1 MNVNVFIR
9 KDYENET
16 TLRPKKTNPNKPNF
30 RQEMP
35 KMPYL
40 PACVKRHYPAPS
52 KKPSFVKTNQN
63 ASKWLA
69 MVGIFNYCFIKV
81 EAPVKLWA
89 KYRIGKQMNIVLA
102 VILLVGG
109 LVILWKCAELLVAG
123 AVGLAKR
130 LGISSL
136 VIGLT
141 VVAMGTSAPELA
153 ASIAGVL
160 RETGGG
166 NIAVG
171 NVFGSNIA
179 NLALVGGLVALIR
192 PLMVKRQT
200 LRREIPVMILM
211 ALLLWPFL
219 HNSYLSRLE
228 GIVLL
233 VVFAVLILLTIH
245 LARKEAGQNK
255 ITEAKRLAAQSGTD
269 TEVITTASG
278 DRIKSGDGIKNVL
291 FIVVGLT
298 GLAVGAKMAVEGA
311 VFIGNKIG
319 LSESVIGLTII
330 AFGTSLPELVTC
342 VVAAI
347 KGHHDISVGNLVGS
361 NIFNTLL
368 VVGGA
373 GVVREF
379 TIEPRF
385 AGGTDYWIMIIVST
399 AFALAVIIGKRT
411 IGRVSGIL
419 LLCGY
424 IGYLVYLFGYS
435 G

>member
-1 MNVNVFIR
+1 
-9 KDYENET
+9 
-16 TLRPKKTNPNKPNF
+16 
-30 RQEMP
+30 
-35 KMPYL
+35 
-40 PACVKRHYPAPS
+40 
-52 KKPSFVKTNQN
+52 
-63 ASKWLA
+63 
-69 MVGIFNYCFIKV
+69 
-81 EAPVKLWA
+81 
-89 KYRIGKQMNIVLA
+89 MNIILA

-109 LVILWKCAELLVAG
+109 LVMLWKSADLLVTG

-160 RETGGG
+160 RKAGEGG
-166 NIAVG
+166 NLAIG

-192 PLMVKRQT
+192 PLKVKRQT
-200 LRREIPVMILM
+200 LCREIPVMILM
-211 ALLLWPFL
+211 GLLLWPFL
-219 HNSYLSRLE
+219 CNSHLSRLE
-228 GIVLL
+228 AFVLL
-233 VVFAVLILLTIH
+233 AVFAALILTTIH
-245 LARKEAGQNK
+245 LARKESFQNRIEQDQPNK
-255 ITEAKRLAAQSGTD
+255 LEVVDEGDS
-269 TEVITTASG
+269 EVITRASG
-278 DRIKSGDGIKNVL
+278 DGTKNL
-291 FIVVGLT
+291 LLIVIGLI

-311 VFIGNKIG
+311 VFIGTKIG
-319 LSESVIGLTII
+319 LSESVIALTII

-342 VVAAI
+342 VIAAV

-373 GVVREF
+373 GIVLPF
-379 TIEPRF
+379 DIEQRF
-385 AGGTDYWIMIIVST
+385 AGGVDYWIMIIVSA
-399 AFALAVIIGKRT
+399 AFALTGILGKHIIGR
-411 IGRVSGIL
+411 ISGTL

-424 IGYLVYLFGYS
+424 VGYLVYLIGYS

>member
-1 MNVNVFIR
+1 MNVV
-9 KDYENET
+9 
-16 TLRPKKTNPNKPNF
+16 
-30 RQEMP
+30 
-35 KMPYL
+35 
-40 PACVKRHYPAPS
+40 
-52 KKPSFVKTNQN
+52 
-63 ASKWLA
+63 LA
-69 MVGIFNYCFIKV
+69 
-81 EAPVKLWA
+81 
-89 KYRIGKQMNIVLA
+89 IVL
-102 VILLVGG
+102 LVVG

-123 AVGLAKR
+123 AVGLAER
-130 LGISSL
+130 LGVSSL
-136 VIGLT
+136 VVGLT

-192 PLMVKRQT
+192 PLIVKRQT

-211 ALLLWPFL
+211 ALLLLPFL
-219 HNSYLSRLE
+219 HNSYIARTE
-228 GIVLL
+228 GLALL
-233 VVFAVLILLTIH
+233 FVFAALMMLTIH
-245 LARKEAGQNK
+245 LARGESKQNK
-255 ITEAKRLAAQSGTD
+255 HKQAELKRLD
-269 TEVITTASG
+269 TENTDDAEMDSRFRG
-278 DRIKSGDGIKNVL
+278 NDKKNGDGIKNVL
-291 FIVVGLT
+291 FILIGLI
-298 GLAVGAKMAVEGA
+298 GLALGAKMAVEGA
-311 VFIGNKIG
+311 VFIGKEIG
-319 LSESVIGLTII
+319 LSEGVIALTII

-368 VVGGA
+368 VTGGA
-373 GVVREF
+373 SVVRPFE
-379 TIEPRF
+379 IEQRF
-385 AGGTDYWIMIIVST
+385 AGGTDYWIMIIVSA

-411 IGRVSGIL
+411 IGRVSGTL

-424 IGYLVYLFGYS
+424 VGYLVYLFGYS

>member
-1 MNVNVFIR
+1 M
-9 KDYENET
+9 
-16 TLRPKKTNPNKPNF
+16 
-30 RQEMP
+30 
-35 KMPYL
+35 
-40 PACVKRHYPAPS
+40 
-52 KKPSFVKTNQN
+52 
-63 ASKWLA
+63 
-69 MVGIFNYCFIKV
+69 
-81 EAPVKLWA
+81 
-89 KYRIGKQMNIVLA
+89 QMNIILA

-109 LVILWKCAELLVAG
+109 LAILWLCAELLVTG
-123 AVGLAKR
+123 AVWLARR

-160 RETGGG
+160 RKAGEGG
-166 NIAVG
+166 NIAIG

-200 LRREIPVMILM
+200 LYREIPVMILM

-219 HNSYLSRLE
+219 FDSHLARLE
-228 GIVLL
+228 ALALL
-233 VVFAVLILLTIH
+233 AVFAMLILITVI
-245 LARKEAGQNK
+245 LARKERVQNK
-255 ITEAKRLAAQSGTD
+255 NKQAELNRLAVENGDDPEIIIQ
-269 TEVITTASG
+269 VSG
-278 DRIKSGDGIKNVL
+278 DAKKNVL
-291 FIVVGLT
+291 LIVIGLI
-298 GLAVGAKMAVEGA
+298 GLAVGAKMALEGA
-311 VFIGNKIG
+311 VFIGTKIG

-342 VVAAI
+342 VAAAVR
-347 KGHHDISVGNLVGS
+347 GHHDISVGNLVGS

-373 GVVREF
+373 GTVLPF
-379 TIEPRF
+379 DIEQRF
-385 AGGTDYWIMIIVST
+385 AGGTDYWIMIIVSA
-399 AFALAVIIGKRT
+399 AFALAVFLGKHIIGR
-411 IGRVSGIL
+411 ISGTL

-424 IGYLVYLFGYS
+424 FGYMVYCIGYS

>member
-1 MNVNVFIR
+1 
-9 KDYENET
+9 
-16 TLRPKKTNPNKPNF
+16 
-30 RQEMP
+30 
-35 KMPYL
+35 
-40 PACVKRHYPAPS
+40 
-52 KKPSFVKTNQN
+52 
-63 ASKWLA
+63 
-69 MVGIFNYCFIKV
+69 
-81 EAPVKLWA
+81 
-89 KYRIGKQMNIVLA
+89 MNIVLA
-102 VILLVGG
+102 IVILVGG
-109 LVILWKCAELLVAG
+109 LAILWKCAELLVAG

-130 LGISSL
+130 LGVSSL
-136 VIGLT
+136 VVGLT

-219 HNSYLSRLE
+219 HNSYLARPES
-228 GIVLL
+228 IALL

-245 LARKEAGQNK
+245 LARKESGHNK
-255 ITEAKRLAAQSGTD
+255 KAEADRLAATHGNGAEMDSRLRGNDIENGND
-269 TEVITTASG
+269 TEVITRVSG
-278 DRIKSGDGIKNVL
+278 NGIKRGDGIKNVL
-291 FIVVGLT
+291 FIMIGLA

-311 VFIGNKIG
+311 VFIGKEIG

-373 GVVREF
+373 GVVRPFE
-379 TIEPRF
+379 IGPRF
-385 AGGTDYWIMIIVST
+385 AGGTDYWIMVIVSA
-399 AFALAVIIGKRT
+399 AFALAVLVGRRT
-411 IGRVSGIL
+411 IGRVSGTL
-419 LLCGY
+419 LLCVY
-424 IGYLVYLFGYS
+424 VGYLVYLFGYS